1 MRSVEG
7 VFYCGIFI
15 GWEPSSNHLPMKR
28 VSNLIICTILG
39 LGTVIGQDFD
49 YSFKETY
56 KVASPAELDLSS
68 SDGSLDII
76 PSDGNQIQVFY
87 IVRKGGKLLKI
98 DREKLEE
105 DFIVETRSTA
115 NAVEIIV
122 KDKLKYQ
129 GLNFNNRPSVG
140 FKVYVPKETMCNL
153 ATSDGNIRITG
164 LNGNQRLKTSD
175 GSIEL
180 AEISGSITGRT
191 SDGDVRIRKIKG
203 NVDIQTSDG
212 TIELETVGGDVQ
224 ASTSDGNIRL
234 DRVKGDIAVR
244 TSDGYI
250 DFKEIS
256 GSFKA
261 STSDGNIKGNV
272 VELKKELTLRTSDG
286 NIEVTLPG
294 QLGLDLDIKA
304 ESIDVPFKNFTGKF
318 DKTFVRGQSN
328 GGGIPVVL
336 TTSGGNVRL
345 IH

>member
-1 MRSVEG
+1 MKH
-7 VFYCGIFI
+7 
-15 GWEPSSNHLPMKR
+15 PSSF
-28 VSNLIICTILG
+28 LICAL
-39 LGTVIGQDFD
+39 LSVGTVIGQDFD

-56 KVASPAELDLSS
+56 KISSPAELELSS

-98 DREKLEE
+98 DRDKLEE

-115 NAVEIIV
+115 NTVVIV
-122 KDKLKYQ
+122 VKEKRKYQ
-129 GLNFNNRPSVG
+129 GLNFDYGTSVG
-140 FKVYVPKETMCNL
+140 FKVYVPKETMCRL
-153 ATSDGNIRITG
+153 TTSDGNITITG
-164 LNGNQRLKTSD
+164 LNGDQQLKTSD
-175 GSIEL
+175 GYIEL

-234 DRVKGDIAVR
+234 YRIKGDIAVR

-272 VELKKELTLRTSDG
+272 VELRKELTLKTSDG
-286 NIEVTLPG
+286 NIEVTLPE

>member
-1 MRSVEG
+1 
-7 VFYCGIFI
+7 
-15 GWEPSSNHLPMKR
+15 MKR
-28 VSNLIICTILG
+28 LSSLLICALLG
-39 LGTVIGQDFD
+39 LSTVLAQDFD

-56 KVASPAELDLSS
+56 KVSTPAQLGLSS

-76 PSDGNQIQVFY
+76 PSEGNEIQVFY
-87 IVRKGGKLLKI
+87 IVRRAGKLLKI

-105 DFIVETRSTA
+105 DFIVETESSSS
-115 NAVEIIV
+115 AVKISV
-122 KDKLKYQ
+122 KDKRLNRGFNFDYQ
-129 GLNFNNRPSVG
+129 TGVG
-140 FKVYVPKETMCNL
+140 FKVYVPKQTMCNL
-153 ATSDGNIRITG
+153 LTSDGNITITG
-164 LNGNQRLKTSD
+164 LNGDQHLKTSD

-180 AEISGSITGRT
+180 AEISGNVTGRT

-234 DRVKGDIAVR
+234 NRVKGDIAVK

-261 STSDGNIKGNV
+261 STSDGNIRGNV
-272 VELKKELTLRTSDG
+272 VELRKELTLRTSDG
-286 NIEVTLPG
+286 NIEVTLPE

-345 IH
+345 VH